1 MNTSTTG
8 GHDARRANA
17 YALHLELGLPVGV
30 TVPAAV
36 KFASATRIDM
46 GILNV
51 AACKVAESGWSCVI
65 AIYADEQAAA
75 PHWYLA
81 LMPHSEGVIATKVNP
96 AAIGDD
102 EPLVLMAE
110 DRRQQFAVSECGRL
124 IAVPVEAAAR
134 RTRSHRNA
142 AKRIAATVEAIAPFC
157 TGGPTPGD
165 LFVDS
170 SGRIRTAVSSAA

>member
-17 YALHLELGLPVGV
+17 YALHLELGLPIGG

-36 KFASATRIDM
+36 KFASVTGIDM
-46 GILNV
+46 GILDV
-51 AACKVAESGWSCVI
+51 AASKVAESGWACVI

-81 LMPHSEGVIATKVNP
+81 LMPHSEGVIATKVIP
-96 AAIGDD
+96 AALGDD
-102 EPLVLMAE
+102 QPLVLMAE
-110 DRRQQFAVSECGRL
+110 DRRQQFAIGECGRL
-124 IAVPVEAAAR
+124 IAMPVEAAAR
-134 RTRSHRNA
+134 RARSHRNA
-142 AKRIAATVEAIAPFC
+142 AKRIAATAETLAPLC

-165 LFVDS
+165 LFVD
-170 SGRIRTAVSSAA
+170 GAGNIRTAAPFAA

>member
-1 MNTSTTG
+1 MNPPPPG

-124 IAVPVEAAAR
+124 IAVPVETAAR
-134 RTRSHRNA
+134 QRRSHRRA
-142 AKRIAATVEAIAPFC
+142 AKRIAATAEALAPFC

>member
-17 YALHLELGLPVGV
+17 YALHLELGLPAEG

-36 KFASATRIDM
+36 KFASVTGIDM
-46 GILNV
+46 GILD
-51 AACKVAESGWSCVI
+51 AAVCKVAESGWACVI
-65 AIYADEQAAA
+65 AIYADEGAAA

-81 LMPHSEGVIATKVNP
+81 LMPHAEGIIATKVNP

-124 IAVPVEAAAR
+124 VEVPVEAAAR

-142 AKRIAATVEAIAPFC
+142 AKRIAATAETLAPFC
-157 TGGPTPGD
+157 AGGPSPGD

-170 SGRIRTAVSSAA
+170 AGNIRNAAPFAA

>member
-1 MNTSTTG
+1 MNTPTTG

-17 YALHLELGLPVGV
+17 YALHLELGLPVGG

-36 KFASATRIDM
+36 KFASVTGIDM
-46 GILNV
+46 GILDV
-51 AACKVAESGWSCVI
+51 AACRVAERGWACVI
-65 AIYADEQAAA
+65 AIYAHEGAAA

-81 LMPHSEGVIATKVNP
+81 LMPHAEGIIATKVIP
-96 AAIGDD
+96 AALGDD

-124 IAVPVEAAAR
+124 MAVPVEAAAR

-142 AKRIAATVEAIAPFC
+142 AERIAATAEALVPFC

-170 SGRIRTAVSSAA
+170 SGNIRTAAPFSA

>member
-1 MNTSTTG
+1 MNISTTG

-17 YALHLELGLPVGV
+17 YALHLELGLPIGG

-36 KFASATRIDM
+36 KFASVTGIDM

-51 AACKVAESGWSCVI
+51 AACKVAESGWACVI
-65 AIYADEQAAA
+65 AIYADEEAAA
-75 PHWYLA
+75 PHWYMA
-81 LMPHSEGVIATKVNP
+81 LMPHAEGVIATKVIP
-96 AAIGDD
+96 AAVDDD

-124 IAVPVEAAAR
+124 IAVPVEAVAR
-134 RTRSHRNA
+134 RARSHRNA
-142 AKRIAATVEAIAPFC
+142 AKRIAATANTLAPFC
-157 TGGPTPGD
+157 AGGPTPGD

-170 SGRIRTAVSSAA
+170 SGKIRTAAPFAA

>member
-17 YALHLELGLPVGV
+17 YALHLELGLLTGE

-36 KFASATRIDM
+36 KFASVTGIDM

-51 AACKVAESGWSCVI
+51 AACKVAESGWACVI

-75 PHWYLA
+75 PHWYLV
-81 LMPHSEGVIATKVNP
+81 LMPHAEGVIAAKVIP
-96 AAIGDD
+96 AAIGDN

-142 AKRIAATVEAIAPFC
+142 AKRIAATAETLAPFC
-157 TGGPTPGD
+157 MGGPTPGD

-170 SGRIRTAVSSAA
+170 AGNTRAAAPFAV

>member
-17 YALHLELGLPVGV
+17 YALHLELGLPVGG

-36 KFASATRIDM
+36 KFASVTGIDM

-51 AACKVAESGWSCVI
+51 AACKVAESGWACVI
-65 AIYADEQAAA
+65 AIYADEEAAA

-81 LMPHSEGVIATKVNP
+81 MMPHAEGVIATKVIP
-96 AAIGDD
+96 AALGDD
-102 EPLVLMAE
+102 GPLVLMTE

-124 IAVPVEAAAR
+124 IAVPVETAAR
-134 RTRSHRNA
+134 QRRSHRRA
-142 AKRIAATVEAIAPFC
+142 AKRIAATAEALAPFC

-170 SGRIRTAVSSAA
+170 SGNIRNAAPFAA

>member
-1 MNTSTTG
+1 MNSFTTG

-17 YALHLELGLPVGV
+17 YALHLELGLPIGR

-36 KFASATRIDM
+36 KFASVTGIDM
-46 GILNV
+46 GILDV
-51 AACKVAESGWSCVI
+51 AACKVAESGWACVI
-65 AIYADEQAAA
+65 AIYADEEAAA
-75 PHWYLA
+75 PHWYMA
-81 LMPHSEGVIATKVNP
+81 LMPHAQGVIATKVIP
-96 AAIGDD
+96 AALGDD
-102 EPLVLMAE
+102 QPLVLMAE

-134 RTRSHRNA
+134 RARSHRNA
-142 AKRIAATVEAIAPFC
+142 ATRIAATAKTLAPFC

-170 SGRIRTAVSSAA
+170 AGNIRTAAPFAA

>member
-1 MNTSTTG
+1 
-8 GHDARRANA
+8 
-17 YALHLELGLPVGV
+17 
-30 TVPAAV
+30 
-36 KFASATRIDM
+36 M
-46 GILNV
+46 GR
-51 AACKVAESGWSCVI
+51 E
-65 AIYADEQAAA
+65 DAAA

-81 LMPHSEGVIATKVNP
+81 LMPHAEGVIATKVNP
-96 AAIGDD
+96 AAIGDNK
-102 EPLVLMAE
+102 PLVLMAE